1 MDRASAQ
8 SSDMNAGQVHAG
20 RGCQLKGE
28 HSADQGPPGDGA
40 DDTVD
45 GDGRDVLVE
54 CLLEAADG
62 GVSLGPEDPVD
73 LHALARVPRL
83 VAELELLLEPADGG
97 VGGGSEDAVHGE
109 VVTAGLQQVLQGL
122 DGMVLVILAD
132 ERPWADR

>member
-83 VAELELLLEPADGG
+83 VAELELLLHAADG
-97 VGGGSEDAVHGE
+97 VA
-109 VVTAGLQQVLQGL
+109 
-122 DGMVLVILAD
+122 LVAL
-132 ERPWADR
+132 PDR